1 MLRHLSSWFVRLSR
15 TETSALLSAV
25 GLDVENQQKDPWN
38 QDEQK
43 AGDESEIV
51 GFHGRWRDPGE
62 GITDK
67 RPEEP
72 LP

>member
-1 MLRHLSSWFVRLSR
+1 MSLNRAESGLFVLR
-15 TETSALLSAV
+15 A
-25 GLDVENQQKDPWN
+25 DVEHDQEDRRN
-38 QDEQK
+38 QDEHE

-51 GFHGRWRDPGE
+51 GFHGRWRDSGE

-67 RPEEP
+67 RPGER